1 MMNIEIDI
9 GSRSTNALRVHKGNY
24 HKKKYFSVVTHNDI
38 ILARND
44 ALTLKRVAYEMEFL
58 YYFTNKLQL
67 SL

>member
-38 ILARND
+38 SFL
-44 ALTLKRVAYEMEFL
+44 LEMTL
-58 YYFTNKLQL
+58 
-67 SL
+67 

>member
-24 HKKKYFSVVTHNDI
+24 HKKKYFSVVTHHNDI
-38 ILARND
+38 SFL
-44 ALTLKRVAYEMEFL
+44 LEM
-58 YYFTNKLQL
+58 